1 MKIARLACIPL
12 IIFALAASA
21 FGAERYHTF
30 AGLGGSLGIN
40 RVTYHGWVETEQ
52 KDLDISGSYYTA
64 GPILCVFIPP
74 LIGEWTMQYA
84 ANSHS
89 GEVDTSV
96 RCLMLSLVGKYSYS
110 IKQWFHLTA
119 GAGVYGE
126 MPPATLSY
134 EGGGGGLASLGC
146 IVNFSFDLRLMFDLT
161 AKYGAFGL
169 GEGSRKF
176 SGGAAIFIIY
186 NVGSI

>member
-1 MKIARLACIPL
+1 MRLVQLICIPQL
-12 IIFALAASA
+12 FFAVSTSVA
-21 FGAERYHTF
+21 GAERYYTF
-30 AGLGGSLGIN
+30 AGLGGSFGIN
-40 RVTYHGWVETEQ
+40 RVTYHGWVKTEQ

-64 GPILCVFIPP
+64 GPMLCVFIPP

-84 ANSHS
+84 ANSHN

-96 RCLMLSLVGKYSYS
+96 QCLYLSLAGKYFYS
-110 IKQWFHLTA
+110 VKQWFHLTV

-146 IVNFSFDLRLMFDLT
+146 IVNFNFDIRFVFDVT
-161 AKYGAFGL
+161 AKYGSFGL
-169 GEGSRKF
+169 GEGSRKL
-176 SGGAAIFIIY
+176 SGGAAVSIIY

>member
-1 MKIARLACIPL
+1 MKTIRGVCIPL
-12 IIFALAASA
+12 ILFTLVVSA

-30 AGLGGSLGIN
+30 AGLGGSIGVN
-40 RVTYHGWVETEQ
+40 RLTYHGWVETEQ

-64 GPILCVFIPP
+64 GPILCVFVPP
-74 LIGEWTMQYA
+74 LIGEWTMQYE
-84 ANSHS
+84 ANSHD

-96 RCLMLSLVGKYSYS
+96 QCLLLSLAGKYFYS
-110 IKQWFHLTA
+110 VTQWFYLTA

-146 IVNFSFDLRLMFDLT
+146 VVNFSFDFRLVFDVT
-161 AKYGAFGL
+161 AKYGSFGL
-169 GEGSRKF
+169 GEESRKF
-176 SGGAAIFIIY
+176 STGAAVFIIY

>member
-1 MKIARLACIPL
+1 MNIIRLICVPL
-12 IIFALAASA
+12 ILFALGETVRA
-21 FGAERYHTF
+21 AERYYTF
-30 AGLGGSLGIN
+30 AGLGGGIGIN

-52 KDLDISGSYYTA
+52 KDLDIAGSYYTA

-74 LIGEWTMQYA
+74 LMGEWTMQYA
-84 ANSHS
+84 ANSHD

-96 RCLMLSLVGKYSYS
+96 QCLYLSLAGKYFYS
-110 IKQWFHLTA
+110 VKEWFHLTV

-146 IVNFSFDLRLMFDLT
+146 IVHFNFDFRLVFDVT
-161 AKYGAFGL
+161 AKYGSFGM
-169 GEGSRKF
+169 GEGSRKL
-176 SGGAAIFIIY
+176 SGGAAVFIIY